1 MANILRRDNIC
12 PPEYIWGDLLYIA
25 DSVMYDQYQ
34 SLYSFS
40 GRADVPFRIVIRFC
54 SLLAFVF
61 LAVSLATAQPRVQA
75 DFSAE
80 DFQARHRK
88 IYAAIGDNLAII
100 QGAGDPQGSIAFRQ
114 SNTFYYLS
122 GLVIPNAYLLLDGQ
136 RRKTTLYLT
145 HSDPIQESN
154 GGPKLSFEGRE
165 LVMKMTG
172 VDDVRL
178 LEKLAEDLN
187 SYMWD
192 TPIPALYTP
201 HGPAEGYMQS
211 RDYVLKGFARNLAD
225 PWDGRPLKVGHFI
238 QLLKQRYPQFDIRD
252 LTSTLDAMR
261 NIKDE
266 KEIALIRKASQL
278 AGLGIMEAIR
288 STKPGVKEYQLEAA
302 ARFVFNNN
310 GARGPG
316 YSAIVGGG
324 ENAFFGH
331 YSANGDS
338 LKDGDLVLMD
348 TAPDYRYYTSD
359 VTRMWPVNGTYSKD
373 QRDLYGFVIE
383 YHKAFMRHIR
393 PGTTSDQVLAAAAA
407 DMRKVLDEMTFSKE
421 IYRKACEEAL
431 AFDGHFQHPVGM
443 SVHDVGTQKH
453 IPLEV
458 GMVFSIDP
466 MIWVGEERLYIR
478 MEDVVVV
485 TQDGV
490 ENLSANLPVEMGELE
505 ALWREKGIV

>member
-1 MANILRRDNIC
+1 M
-12 PPEYIWGDLLYIA
+12 
-25 DSVMYDQYQ
+25 
-34 SLYSFS
+34 
-40 GRADVPFRIVIRFC
+40 IRFFY
-54 SLLAFVF
+54 LLVLILLVVF
-61 LAVSLATAQPRVQA
+61 PAAAQTRLQT

-80 DFQARHRK
+80 DLQARRGK
-88 IYAAIGDNLAII
+88 IYDTIGENLAII
-100 QGAGDPQGSIAFRQ
+100 QGAGDPQGSIVFRQ
-114 SNTFYYLS
+114 NNTFYYLS
-122 GLVIPNAYLLLDGQ
+122 GLVIPNAYMLMDGQ
-136 RRKTTLYLT
+136 SRKTTLYLT
-145 HSDPIQESN
+145 HGDPIQETN
-154 GGPKLSFEGRE
+154 GGSALSFKGRE
-165 LVMKMTG
+165 LVMKITG

-178 LEKLAEDLN
+178 PEKLAEDLN

-192 TPIPALYTP
+192 TPTPALYTP
-201 HGPAEGYMQS
+201 HGPAEGQMQS
-211 RDYVLKGFARNLAD
+211 RDYILKGFARNLAD
-225 PWDGRPLKVGHFI
+225 PWDGRLLRVGHFI

-252 LTSTLDAMR
+252 LTPTLDAMR

-302 ARFVFNNN
+302 AKFVFNNN
-310 GARGPG
+310 GARGLG

-324 ENAFFGH
+324 KNAFFGH
-331 YSANGDS
+331 YSANADP
-338 LKDGDLVLMD
+338 LIEGDLVLMD
-348 TAPDYRYYTSD
+348 IAPDYHYYTSD

-373 QRDLYGFVIE
+373 QRDLYGFVVE

-407 DMRKVLDEMTFSKE
+407 DMREVFDEMTFSKE

-431 AFDGHFQHPVGM
+431 AFNGHFQHPVGM
-443 SVHDVGTQKH
+443 SVHDVGRQKH

-466 MIWVGEERLYIR
+466 MIWVREEKLYIR

-485 TQDGV
+485 TEDGV
-490 ENLSANLPVEMGELE
+490 ENLSANLPMEMNEFE
-505 ALWREKGIV
+505 ALWREEGIVQKRPATFN